1 MRSTFNV
8 GVSGVT
14 TNRELIVVVVGCCCY
29 KTTTVVL
36 VLLSCVG
43 RNGRQKLTIMV
54 FLVPWLK
61 GTPVLN

>member
-14 TNRELIVVVVGCCCY
+14 NRELIVVGCCCY

-43 RNGRQKLTIMV
+43 RNGRQKLTIVV

>member
-14 TNRELIVVVVGCCCY
+14 NRELIVVVVVGCCCY